1 MTSGQKLHFWIL
13 VFFSVFL
20 LEEAVDVYPQFTCG
34 PLGLKHDINQ
44 TEDGKPQVTCLR
56 PWRQSVHLDAHV
68 QIECEVIS
76 GTFANITWFHNGT
89 SLSELKK
96 SFVTIDKR
104 SCGQT
109 LKIRY
114 ASSHDEGKYTC
125 AATNKFGTVNKTCS
139 LHIKVP
145 INKTEVEYFKI
156 ADNRQTAYLNGTVE
170 LKCKLLHV
178 DAHMWLLN
186 GTRISHG
193 DRHKMIRDTTICK
206 PRKLFTLKI
215 INVTENDEGRYT
227 CSGYKNGIKAAK
239 DLFLKTEPCPSGYY
253 CPPEGNTAFPFP
265 RSPPTPTPGI
275 SRGYSFHRP
284 DTARILLFAVLAFT
298 YNKCK

>member
-1 MTSGQKLHFWIL
+1 
-13 VFFSVFL
+13 
-20 LEEAVDVYPQFTCG
+20 
-34 PLGLKHDINQ
+34 
-44 TEDGKPQVTCLR
+44 
-56 PWRQSVHLDAHV
+56 
-68 QIECEVIS
+68 
-76 GTFANITWFHNGT
+76 
-89 SLSELKK
+89 
-96 SFVTIDKR
+96 
-104 SCGQT
+104 
-109 LKIRY
+109 
-114 ASSHDEGKYTC
+114 
-125 AATNKFGTVNKTCS
+125 
-139 LHIKVP
+139 
-145 INKTEVEYFKI
+145 
-156 ADNRQTAYLNGTVE
+156 
-170 LKCKLLHV
+170 
-178 DAHMWLLN
+178 MWLLN

-239 DLFLKTEPCPSGYY
+239 DLFLKTEPCPSGHY